1 MSWNTIQPSDVQAE
15 LLPAEVD
22 QLNALEGATTL
33 LDNILTKTI
42 NRVRGQIKAGGNQLD
57 VAGTIPDQLE
67 SETIA
72 IARWRWLISFPELE
86 AIQTKARQKAHDDAE
101 ALLKEIASNKP
112 ERPRVELPA
121 QVDTTAAPTNAVAIG
136 RRGRHIHTHSFDKL
150 GES

>member
-1 MSWNTIQPSDVQAE
+1 MSWKIIQSSDVESE
-15 LLPAEVD
+15 LLPGELQ

-33 LDNILTKTI
+33 LDGILVKTI

-67 SETIA
+67 SEVIA

-86 AIQTKARQKAHDDAE
+86 AIQTKARKEAHDNAE

-112 ERPRVELPA
+112 GRPRVELPA
-121 QVDTTAAPTNAVAIG
+121 QPDSAAAPTNAVVIG
-136 RRGRHIHTHSFDKL
+136 RSGRHIHTHSFDKL